1 MIATAQRRVF
11 LQSPYFILDASLAE
25 ALSAAALAGV
35 DVRVMLTARASGDPI
50 PGWAGNTFIMDV
62 VRAGVRVFMYEKGYL
77 HAKTI
82 SVDSEI
88 CSIGSAN
95 IDIRSF
101 SINYEINAV
110 LYSRAH
116 AAELEADFEQDLAH
130 CTEFDPAEYRSRSG
144 ALRFRDSVARLF
156 SPLL

>member
-1 MIATAQRRVF
+1 M
-11 LQSPYFILDASLAE
+11 
-25 ALSAAALAGV
+25 LSA
-35 DVRVMLTARASGDPI
+35 RPSGNRLPR
-50 PGWAGNTFIMDV
+50 WAGNTYIADI
-62 VRAGVRVFMYEKGYL
+62 AASGVRVFLYEKGYL

-82 SVDSEI
+82 SVDGRV

-110 LYSRAH
+110 LYSERLARQ
-116 AAELEADFEQDLAH
+116 LEEDFDRDLAF
-130 CTEFDPAEYRSRSG
+130 CTEFQPVAHRERPA
-144 ALRFRDSVARLF
+144 AARFRDSVARLL